1 MQLKDSQN
9 TVIATARDTANSQG
23 LQELK
28 AEDNNSQLKLID
40 LDVSKIESIQEAVQ
54 KRAELLPWG
63 LNHLVSNA
71 SVSYNG
77 LKTFEVM

>member
-28 AEDNNSQLKLID
+28 AKDNNSQLKLVD
-40 LDVSKIESIQEAVQ
+40 LDVSKIASIQEGVKKNGGA
-54 KRAELLPWG
+54 
-63 LNHLVSNA
+63 A
-71 SVSYNG
+71 SMGAGPSRQ
-77 LKTFEVM
+77 